1 MSKPKEKEQEKSQ
14 KDPKEEQEQNEDNV
28 TEEHNES
35 IDYSKYTVPSE
46 AVARLIIEKLI
57 SLAVRQS
64 KNDEIEKRMGDF
76 CFDFIK
82 EQIRPILA
90 QKFIFHSEQNE
101 NEMYFSNYLDDKNT
115 WIEIEEP
122 GLTKE
127 DRFMSTMIKM
137 TNPFSDKE
145 DDHIEETKNENENKK
160 DLNLNLSEK
169 KFTQRSTLKTLSNIN
184 NENINLMN
192 LNKDKND
199 KNDKNDKKKKNI
211 ILPIEAVDIPNI
223 REEFFHD
230 QYDVENVFDLR
241 QEMNDFIM
249 KRNKEI
255 KQKLLEEKLKEKEE
269 KGKDK
274 KKEKLFDFKKF
285 TFDSNG
291 EIIKFKALKADKLAK
306 EFTLLRNNI
315 KNLGTQE
322 MTVPSPKKR
331 RRSSISNVR
340 DDGVITNPLDN
351 TPDPFKEKINE
362 KVKAEKIVP
371 MGSNFDIM
379 LPNVGVRIKENKK
392 SKGGDMEFSKYFKK
406 TSLEDYDKILNEF
419 VPIQNQSMLK
429 TSFASSTMNF
439 EPKQNLTK
447 TDLNDNNM
455 NMTTINNNNN
465 VNNINNVSNNPL
477 LNSSNNV
484 SKTER
489 DNSPTRNYNYT
500 VGNLNTSNPL
510 LSSNPF
516 LNTGTHLNLSNLDNT
531 IKLNSKKMLSTS
543 LKLEFDSIR
552 NLTEIDEYR
561 DKHKIYNQNL
571 FNESILN
578 RPVRPL
584 DTTTINK
591 FNTNIIRNRDWGVN
605 RTSYDGA
612 NESIGNKKYKPNRS
626 EYLRELG
633 STIMSGIKTKMPRQ
647 RNFKINI

>member
-1 MSKPKEKEQEKSQ
+1 MPTKT
-14 KDPKEEQEQNEDNV
+14 KEEILKEDLKESSENN
-28 TEEHNES
+28 TIDHNEV
-35 IDYSKYTVPSE
+35 IDYSKYSVPGE
-46 AVARLIIEKLI
+46 AIARMLIEKLI
-57 SLAVRQS
+57 SLSIRQS
-64 KNDEIEKRMGDF
+64 KNIEIEKRMGDH
-76 CFDFIK
+76 CFDYIK
-82 EQIRPILA
+82 NQVRPILEE
-90 QKFIFHSEQNE
+90 KFIFHSEQNE
-101 NEMYFSNYLDDKNT
+101 KELFFSNYLDDKNT

-192 LNKDKND
+192 LNKDKNE

>member
-1 MSKPKEKEQEKSQ
+1 MSKPKEKEKEKSQ

-169 KFTQRSTLKTLSNIN
+169 KFTQRSSLKTLSNIN

>member
-14 KDPKEEQEQNEDNV
+14 KDPKEEQEQNEDNI

-115 WIEIEEP
+115 WVEIEEP
-122 GLTKE
+122 GLIKE
-127 DRFMSTMIKM
+127 DRFMSTMIKL
-137 TNPFSDKE
+137 TNPFSNKE
-145 DDHIEETKNENENKK
+145 EDNIEENKNENEIKK
-160 DLNLNLSEK
+160 DLNLNLTEK
-169 KFTQRSTLKTLSNIN
+169 KLTQRSTLKTISSN
-184 NENINLMN
+184 NENINIIN
-192 LNKDKND
+192 VNKDKND

-230 QYDVENVFDLR
+230 QYDVENVLDLR

-249 KRNKEI
+249 KRNKEL

-269 KGKDK
+269 KSKDPK
-274 KKEKLFDFKKF
+274 KKEKIFDFSKF

-291 EIIKFKALKADKLAK
+291 EIMKFKALKADKLAK

-322 MTVPSPKKR
+322 MTVQSPKKR
-331 RRSSISNVR
+331 RRSTLSNVK

-351 TPDPFKEKINE
+351 APDPFKDKINE
-362 KVKAEKIVP
+362 KIKAEKIVP

-429 TSFASSTMNF
+429 TSFASSTMNL

-447 TDLNDNNM
+447 SDLNDNNM
-455 NMTTINNNNN
+455 NMTTVNNNN
-465 VNNINNVSNNPL
+465 VNNINNVSINPL
-477 LNSSNNV
+477 LNSSNNI

-489 DNSPTRNYNYT
+489 DNSPSRNYNYT

-552 NLTEIDEYR
+552 NLTEIDEYSDR
-561 DKHKIYNQNL
+561 KRIYNKNL

-578 RPVRPL
+578 REVRPL

-591 FNTNIIRNRDWGVN
+591 FNTNIIRNREWGVN

-612 NESIGNKKYKPNRS
+612 SDSKGNKKYKPNRS

-633 STIMSGIKTKMPRQ
+633 STIMSGIRTKMPRQ

>member
-169 KFTQRSTLKTLSNIN
+169 KFTQRSSLKTLSNIN

-241 QEMNDFIM
+241 QEMNDFIT

>member
-199 KNDKNDKKKKNI
+199 KNDKKKKNI

-322 MTVPSPKKR
+322 MTVPSPKK
-331 RRSSISNVR
+331 
-340 DDGVITNPLDN
+340 
-351 TPDPFKEKINE
+351 
-362 KVKAEKIVP
+362 
-371 MGSNFDIM
+371 
-379 LPNVGVRIKENKK
+379 KK
-392 SKGGDMEFSKYFKK
+392 K
-406 TSLEDYDKILNEF
+406 
-419 VPIQNQSMLK
+419 
-429 TSFASSTMNF
+429 
-439 EPKQNLTK
+439 
-447 TDLNDNNM
+447 
-455 NMTTINNNNN
+455 
-465 VNNINNVSNNPL
+465 
-477 LNSSNNV
+477 
-484 SKTER
+484 
-489 DNSPTRNYNYT
+489 
-500 VGNLNTSNPL
+500 
-510 LSSNPF
+510 
-516 LNTGTHLNLSNLDNT
+516 
-531 IKLNSKKMLSTS
+531 
-543 LKLEFDSIR
+543 
-552 NLTEIDEYR
+552 
-561 DKHKIYNQNL
+561 
-571 FNESILN
+571 
-578 RPVRPL
+578 
-584 DTTTINK
+584 K
-591 FNTNIIRNRDWGVN
+591 FN
-605 RTSYDGA
+605 
-612 NESIGNKKYKPNRS
+612 
-626 EYLRELG
+626 
-633 STIMSGIKTKMPRQ
+633 IKCKR
-647 RNFKINI
+647 